1 MTYVMLVFLDILHYG
16 IMISSGLIQHWL
28 LVVVVITIIVLSS
41 YWYLPL
47 TVIVTIG

>member
-28 LVVVVITIIVLSS
+28 LVITIIVLSS